1 MEDKIVIHQLQQEL
15 PILRSEAGTFS
26 ELRIKWAQYFNSLIQ
41 NDFATLLSL
50 LYRID
55 ISENKLRYLL
65 KKNPGEDAGEL
76 IASLVVER
84 LLQKIKSREEYR
96 SKPNMPAEDP
106 GSEEW

>member
-1 MEDKIVIHQLQQEL
+1 MEEKTVIHQLQQEL
-15 PILRSEAGTFS
+15 PILRSEADTFS
-26 ELRIKWAQYFNSLIQ
+26 DLRIKWAQYFNSLIQ

-76 IASLVVER
+76 IATLVVER

-96 SKPNMPAEDP
+96 SKPGMPAEDS